1 MSNRGNDLKYNGS
14 GYLDP
19 TAYEAI
25 MSIEEE
31 EIAKKRLIKTI
42 RYICE
47 LAGFEIENRIIL
59 RNVKS
64 DRYWK

>member
-1 MSNRGNDLKYNGS
+1 MSRDNDVKYNGS
-14 GYLDP
+14 GYYDP

-25 MSIEEE
+25 MTLEEE
-31 EIAKKRLIKTI
+31 EAAKNRLIKTI

-59 RNVKS
+59 HNTKT